1 MTATPAT
8 ADTPSAISIEL
19 GSDPASGCPCCD
31 PDAAQP
37 QGFVTRDGEAL
48 ALYFSDGALAGPV
61 SGAEVTIS
69 LGLWHKASSGKD
81 RRTASFRLQQADGA
95 LTIITLDANL
105 SRWNILA
112 MLGCMMSVEQVLAD
126 PEIAT
131 FRQIAERIARE
142 DPRVVE
148 ALAQPAASNM
158 KLSLG
163 GERKQQGFSASK
175 G

>member
-1 MTATPAT
+1 MGRG
-8 ADTPSAISIEL
+8 DSKEISIEL

-37 QGFVTRDGEAL
+37 QGFVTRSGEAL
-48 ALYFSDGALAGPV
+48 ALYFSDGALAGPI
-61 SGAEVTIS
+61 SGAELTIS
-69 LGLWHKASSGKD
+69 LGLWHKDSSDKD
-81 RRTASFRLQQADGA
+81 RRTASFRLQMADGA
-95 LTIITLDANL
+95 LTITTIDATL
-105 SRWNILA
+105 SRWNVLA
-112 MLGCMMSVEQVLAD
+112 MLGHMMSVEQAETGPD
-126 PEIAT
+126 YAT